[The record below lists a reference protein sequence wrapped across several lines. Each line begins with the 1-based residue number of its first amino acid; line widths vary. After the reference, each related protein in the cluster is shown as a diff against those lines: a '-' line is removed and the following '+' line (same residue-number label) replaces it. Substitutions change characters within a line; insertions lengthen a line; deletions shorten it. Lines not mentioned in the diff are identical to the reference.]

1 MDGENKLQNCIRLL
15 DPKKQADKTWF
26 LALLDDEKQRLYEE
40 KRLKALLIMLRLT
53 KINALKKQ
61 LVAADEELGELRKK
75 ISKNAETYCRIKE
88 LRAEKLRLAA
98 EIEKCRPF
106 FDEPY
111 FARMDVVDDKEGYN
125 SYYIGKRG
133 DMRLEIVDWRAP
145 IARRYYQKSSV
156 RFSINEYD
164 YRVILRR
171 ALRVKAGKIDGFK
184 NEFLSVRD
192 YLSREEIS
200 GRDEEILFDPYLR
213 EILKSRKEET
223 NVRDIIETIQEKQYA
238 VISLPERES
247 FVLQGCAGSGK
258 TMVMLHRLSY
268 LMYNDEN
275 VRPRDVLLI
284 TPGDSFN
291 EFIEELAE
299 ILQLEKVR
307 AMTAGE
313 YFSKVLSRSGIDAE
327 SKIDYSAKEN
337 EEYLRY
343 LYSPAFARDIQK
355 KVSKTYDNLYGIF
368 TGEECREYVDALV
381 KRTEEQLAAYEKVKN
396 ASLRIRRAVLGEIK
410 ERKDGGGVYYT
421 KPFRYLMNAVTV
433 ANDFLKNVVKEEKS
447 GVPAYFFRQILT
459 FYSNAAYLAKKTEE
473 ICTDALSALGELS
486 ATVEKELADVK
497 RYKSTAGGAETY
509 LFPERLAAKEELLA
523 EIKKVTAKVETIGET
538 NDAFAE
544 FYAFLRGESTFAA
557 LGKGE
562 NFVDVLRYFYRETV
576 KKYKLKYGMEGRA
589 LYPSDRYA
597 LCALLSATGEELR
610 PAYSFVFV
618 DEAQD
623 ISAGEYALLRKINA
637 RAAFNVF
644 GDLGQNVTPYRGV
657 EKWENAFP
665 GANIYKLNNNYRNT
679 NQIVEYVKRDTQID
693 MVAFG
698 VDGPPV
704 EHIPAR
710 AIASFFADKKGLR
723 AVICTE
729 KDKQIYLRKSYW
741 DVGKKGRLS
750 RTKVNILTVYESKGL
765 EFSAVAAVVENMN
778 AAEKYIACTRA
789 LNALA
794 IIGETGKN
802 GDL

>member
-40 KRLKALLIMLRLT
+40 ERLKALLIMLRLT

-307 AMTAGE
+307 AMTVGE

-327 SKIDYSAKEN
+327 SKIDDSAKEN

-355 KVSKTYDNLYGIF
+355 KVGKTYDNLYGIF

-433 ANDFLKNVVKEEKS
+433 VNDFLKNVVKEEKS

-473 ICTDALSALGELS
+473 ICTDALSSLGELS

-497 RYKSTAGGAETY
+497 RYKSSAGGNVSVSRTAGGKRGIACGNKKSYCESGNDRRNERRFCGILRVSARRKHVCGAWERREFRRRSA
-509 LFPERLAAKEELLA
+509 LFLPGNGEKIQA
-523 EIKKVTAKVETIGET
+523 EI
-538 NDAFAE
+538 
-544 FYAFLRGESTFAA
+544 RH
-557 LGKGE
+557 
-562 NFVDVLRYFYRETV
+562 
-576 KKYKLKYGMEGRA
+576 GRA
-589 LYPSDRYA
+589 RA
-597 LCALLSATGEELR
+597 LSFGSLR
-610 PAYSFVFV
+610 VVRASGGDGRRTAPRVFV
-618 DEAQD
+618 CFCGRG
-623 ISAGEYALLRKINA
+623 AGYIHGRI
-637 RAAFNVF
+637 RAASEN
-644 GDLGQNVTPYRGV
+644 QCPRGV
-657 EKWENAFP
+657 
-665 GANIYKLNNNYRNT
+665 
-679 NQIVEYVKRDTQID
+679 
-693 MVAFG
+693 
-698 VDGPPV
+698 
-704 EHIPAR
+704 
-710 AIASFFADKKGLR
+710 
-723 AVICTE
+723 
-729 KDKQIYLRKSYW
+729 
-741 DVGKKGRLS
+741 
-750 RTKVNILTVYESKGL
+750 
-765 EFSAVAAVVENMN
+765 
-778 AAEKYIACTRA
+778 
-789 LNALA
+789 
-794 IIGETGKN
+794 
-802 GDL
+802 

>member
-40 KRLKALLIMLRLT
+40 ERLKALLIMLRLT

-473 ICTDALSALGELS
+473 ICTDALSSLGELS

-497 RYKSTAGGAETY
+497 RYKSSAGGAETY

-597 LCALLSATGEELR
+597 LCALLAATGEELR
-610 PAYSFVFV
+610 TYFHPSR
-618 DEAQD
+618 Q
-623 ISAGEYALLRKINA
+623 
-637 RAAFNVF
+637 
-644 GDLGQNVTPYRGV
+644 
-657 EKWENAFP
+657 
-665 GANIYKLNNNYRNT
+665 
-679 NQIVEYVKRDTQID
+679 
-693 MVAFG
+693 
-698 VDGPPV
+698 
-704 EHIPAR
+704 
-710 AIASFFADKKGLR
+710 
-723 AVICTE
+723 TE
-729 KDKQIYLRKSYW
+729 SLYP
-741 DVGKKGRLS
+741 
-750 RTKVNILTVYESKGL
+750 
-765 EFSAVAAVVENMN
+765 
-778 AAEKYIACTRA
+778 
-789 LNALA
+789 
-794 IIGETGKN
+794 
-802 GDL
+802 